1 MAILPVFVWC
11 SFDKGIADDLLLCKS
26 SELRSTE
33 NNIFNLIDDFMKAQ
47 DISWEK
53 CNSVRSDGAKSMTGK
68 INGAITKIKNL
79 PKSAKVFIAS
89 STDTLL

>member
-1 MAILPVFVWC
+1 MAILLVFVRC
-11 SFDKGIADDLLLCKS
+11 PFDKGIADDFLLCKS

-53 CNSVRSDGAKSMTGK
+53 CNLICSDGAQSMTGK
-68 INGAITKIKNL
+68 INGAVTKIKYL
-79 PKSAKVFIAS
+79 PKTAKVFIA
-89 STDTLL
+89 